1 MQIKYQLK
9 QLKKVHLE
17 EHRFRSKLV
26 KIKDADSKFDDYSHW
41 GYELTEKDFFIDLK
55 NLCIKM
61 S

>member
-1 MQIKYQLK
+1 M
-9 QLKKVHLE
+9 HLE

-26 KIKDADSKFDDYSHW
+26 KMIKDADSKFDDYSHW